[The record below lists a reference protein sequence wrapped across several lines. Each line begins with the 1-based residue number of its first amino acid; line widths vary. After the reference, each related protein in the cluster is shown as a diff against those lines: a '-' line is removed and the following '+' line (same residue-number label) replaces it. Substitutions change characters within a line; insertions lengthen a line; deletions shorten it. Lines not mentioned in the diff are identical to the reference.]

1 MKILKRILAAILL
14 LVGIV
19 SVSAYF
25 IMKQQKF
32 GKAPSGQRLERVLKS
47 PHYKNGRFYN
57 LNLTPQLAE
66 DTSMPE
72 VMFRF
77 LFGKTPN
84 KTPQNAFHFEKTDLK
99 KLNPNENFYVWMGH
113 SSYFIQLDGKKIL
126 VDPVLSGYASPF
138 SFTTKAFK
146 GSDMYKSEDIPAL
159 DYLVITHDHWHHLDY
174 ETVV

>member
-1 MKILKRILAAILL
+1 MNILKKILAAILL

-77 LFGKTPN
+77 LFGRTPN
-84 KTPQNAFHFEKTDLK
+84 KIPQNAFHFEKTDLK

-113 SSYFIQLDGKKIL
+113 SSYFI
-126 VDPVLSGYASPF
+126 PVSY
-138 SFTTKAFK
+138 T
-146 GSDMYKSEDIPAL
+146 
-159 DYLVITHDHWHHLDY
+159 HLDVY
-174 ETVV
+174 KRQMLNYYK